1 LEAAAYGCVMVMT
14 QSCGIGEWFVHGV
27 HCVKAE
33 RSAEAFAAAFQDI
46 LDGRT
51 ELGPL
56 GRRASAAIWR
66 DFHLDSLLPRIEH
79 ALESAADQPRVG
91 GGTPEDTYRLALLAE
106 RLTTVLVQEE
116 EPGVTA
122 A

>member
-1 LEAAAYGCVMVMT
+1 GCVMVMT

-27 HCVKAE
+27 HCLKAE
-33 RSAEAFAAAFQDI
+33 RSAEAFAASFQGI

-51 ELGPL
+51 DLAPL

-66 DFHLDSLLPRIEH
+66 DFHLDALLPRIEQ
-79 ALESAADQPRVG
+79 ALESAADQPRTG
-91 GGTPEDTYRLALLAE
+91 ASTPEDTYRLALLAE
-106 RLTTVLVQEE
+106 RLTTVLVQGENAAM
-116 EPGVTA
+116 TA